1 MTLEAERPPRLGLRP
16 NLGQFS
22 LLVLVNAF
30 VGGMVGMERSILPL
44 LGRDVFHITSV
55 TVVLSFIA
63 AFGATKAITN
73 LVGARLSERVGR
85 RRLLIAGWA
94 AGLAVPLLLL
104 YAPTW
109 QWVIFANV
117 LLGIN
122 QGLCWSMT
130 VIMKFDLVGPVR
142 RGLAMGLNEFAG
154 YVAVA
159 IVAYA
164 TAVLAERFGLR
175 SVPFELGIALAAAG
189 LALSLL
195 VRETS
200 GHARAEA
207 STAGSGN
214 AAASS
219 IAAVFKQTSFRDPA
233 LSACSQAGFVNN
245 LNDGM
250 IWGMLPLMAMA
261 AGFSLAQV
269 GLLTAAYPF
278 VWGSLQVLTGG
289 LSDAWGRKR
298 FIVIGMIVQA
308 GAIALLL
315 VRGVFAWWL
324 VAAVALGIGTA
335 MVYPTLLAAI
345 GDVAHPNWRAS
356 AVGVY
361 RLWRDLGYV
370 AGALASGAV
379 ADVFGVGAAV
389 AMVAALTLASGIFVA
404 VRMPETKT
412 SESLTGLGA
421 TC

>member
-1 MTLEAERPPRLGLRP
+1 MIIDAVPVPMRLGLRS
-16 NLGQFS
+16 NLAQFS

-30 VGGMVGMERSILPL
+30 VGGMVGIERSILPL

-55 TVVLSFIA
+55 TIVLSFIA
-63 AFGATKAITN
+63 AFGAAKAVTN
-73 LVGARLSERVGR
+73 LLGARLSDRVGR
-85 RRLLIAGWA
+85 RRLLIAGWMV
-94 AGLAVPLLLL
+94 GLAVPLLLL
-104 YAPTW
+104 YAPSW
-109 QWVIFANV
+109 QWVIVANV

-130 VIMKFDLVGPVR
+130 VIMKIDLVGPKR

-164 TAVLAERFGLR
+164 TAGLAEHFGLR
-175 SVPFELGIALAAAG
+175 LAPFELGVAIAVAG
-189 LALSLL
+189 LALSLF

-200 GHARAEA
+200 AYAQAEA
-207 STAGSGN
+207 LTAGS
-214 AAASS
+214 SS
-219 IAAVFKQTSFRDPA
+219 ADSSRLGSVFVRTSFGDPA
-233 LSACSQAGFVNN
+233 LSSCSQAGFVNN

-250 IWGMLPLMAMA
+250 IWGMLPLMAVA

-269 GLLTAAYPF
+269 GVLAAAYPF
-278 VWGSLQVLTGG
+278 VWGSLQALTGG

-298 FIVIGMIVQA
+298 FIVVGMIVQA

-345 GDVAHPNWRAS
+345 GDVAHPSWRAS

-361 RLWRDLGYV
+361 RLWRDGGYV
-370 AGALASGAV
+370 VGALASGLV
-379 ADVFGVGAAV
+379 ADVFGISAAV
-389 AMVAALTLASGIFVA
+389 AMVATVTLASGLFVA
-404 VRMPETKT
+404 VRMPETT
-412 SESLTGLGA
+412 PGIYHNA
-421 TC
+421 A